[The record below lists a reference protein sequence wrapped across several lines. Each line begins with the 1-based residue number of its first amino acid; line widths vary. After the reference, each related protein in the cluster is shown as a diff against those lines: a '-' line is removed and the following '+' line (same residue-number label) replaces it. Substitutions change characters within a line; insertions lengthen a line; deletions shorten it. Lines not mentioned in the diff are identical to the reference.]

1 MKSKRTITW
10 ILAGILIFL
19 SGVGMALHF
28 SDGRISDNERNRT
41 IETKPDTLYLHP
53 GFPGNVVDG
62 YVLNVDR
69 DGGEIRFLVLT
80 ENMIINPPKASEE
93 LTIKVDGTTRFF
105 SLDFATGEETEMGFG
120 DIQIWD
126 DLAVGTRENSLELFE
141 RDFFTATKITK
152 RVGEP
157 FAEIQQSINE

>member
-10 ILAGILIFL
+10 ILAGTLVFL
-19 SGVGMALHF
+19 SGVGTALHF
-28 SDGRISDNERNRT
+28 SDGRVPDNGRNGT
-41 IETKPDTLYLHP
+41 IETKTDNLYLHP
-53 GFPGNVVDG
+53 GFPGNVIDG
-62 YVLNVDR
+62 YVLDVNR
-69 DGGEIRFLVLT
+69 DNREIRFLVLT

-93 LTIKVDGTTRFF
+93 LIVKVDGATRFF
-105 SLDFATGEETEMGFG
+105 SFNFATGEETEIGFE

-157 FAEIQQSINE
+157 FADIQRSINE